1 MKAETQVCLSP
12 QGSLRLQ
19 NVDSQEAMKVSMS
32 LLFIT
37 SRCAQ
42 IMCACKVQAFEHEPS
57 LKSMPLHKL
66 LSSGASGARAWC
78 VVRGCVRPFSREALN
93 IPRPD
98 YDPCMSAR
106 ALYVDMHGI
115 SFQPVK
121 MLCVTVQVQP
131 CVSATSHEYM
141 SQRTFTPQAASSVT
155 GGDEIVQRTL
165 KHKQYLVAND
175 GLPCDLI
182 IDDAAVAH
190 AFESSQ
196 IRLLYILAIANVRAL
211 VTEAVF
217 YGHMSLAK
225 ADARFQYEV
234 FESREAA
241 VKKARSTVPARRCR
255 DHDSALQPAGGNC
268 ERLSPGCKHPLCA
281 F

>member
-1 MKAETQVCLSP
+1 MNTSPVSRACHCTSSCLLVRA
-12 QGSLRLQ
+12 GRARGAWLRQ
-19 NVDSQEAMKVSMS
+19 TV
-32 LLFIT
+32 
-37 SRCAQ
+37 
-42 IMCACKVQAFEHEPS
+42 
-57 LKSMPLHKL
+57 
-66 LSSGASGARAWC
+66 
-78 VVRGCVRPFSREALN
+78 SREVLN
-93 IPRPD
+93 ISRPD
-98 YDPCMSAR
+98 YDPCLSAR

-196 IRLLYILAIANVRAL
+196 IRLLYILAIASVRAL
-211 VTEAVF
+211 VTEAAF